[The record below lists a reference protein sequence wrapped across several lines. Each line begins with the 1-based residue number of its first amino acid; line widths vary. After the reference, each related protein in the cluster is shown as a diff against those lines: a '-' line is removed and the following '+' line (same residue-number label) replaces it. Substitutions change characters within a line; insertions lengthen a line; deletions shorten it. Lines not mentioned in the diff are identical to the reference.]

1 MRNLLSLAIML
12 ALPAGAL
19 ANDDSVNYQERC
31 LISFS
36 GAQQDVCESRVFAE
50 PADLASL
57 MSPDAVKQSTLR
69 IVKFDG
75 PILDEQRQA
84 VELAGARIIGYAPY
98 HAYIVRMEPALD
110 AEMKRIAGVVWAGPM
125 LPALK
130 VDPNIFA
137 ELRQGNLTSQLGI
150 ETLSMSLDSP
160 QDGASLR
167 LALGSIAGLSDLKVQ
182 EVGGELRASARFDR
196 TPAARD
202 ELVRALETLALRDDV
217 LSVSFRKPL
226 SSRNS
231 QGHWLHQG
239 NVSAQYPI
247 WNRGI
252 YGCGQIVGELD
263 TGLYVGNVAFND
275 TTQTLP
281 ISVCNSGTSC
291 AAIAENNDHRKVVA
305 YYKWSGASGG
315 SWADGH
321 GHGTHVAG
329 SIIGNDN
336 GVNPGQDCSTL
347 TAPNGTSDLVGMA
360 PYAKLVMQEAGSGLE
375 YLNDYNGTTYHAV
388 DTAYQN
394 GARIHSNSWGGGCT
408 NQFGAC
414 ISGCT
419 VTYDEFSRDAD
430 RVAKDRDDMLVVFA
444 AGNDATAC
452 ANGNN
457 VGSPGNSKNVLSIG
471 ATLRGASGNGMASFS
486 SRGPA
491 LDSRTKPDLGAQGN
505 AIVSAGRSASGT
517 ATMSGTS
524 MATPTASGL
533 AALVRDYLAQGYYPS
548 GVKTPSDAITAP
560 SGALLKAILTAGA
573 FQMTGTGAGP
583 NPGQAQGFGRILLE
597 DSLYFGGD
605 ASHLFLH
612 DEDSGV
618 GTGDVQTHS
627 LTVSAG
633 TPLTVVLTWSDAA
646 AAINASPATVNA
658 LRLEVQAPNGD
669 VWTQKLPAGY
679 SVNDANPTQSTT
691 TSNYDN
697 LNNLHRIR
705 LATPEAGTYQIRVRG
720 IAVPQGPQTYALAA
734 VGGFTISMDPTFNL
748 SATPGE
754 VAFCAGSTAQFDVGV
769 RSRYGFTDPVALS
782 HSGLPG
788 AATGSFSLTPVTPAD
803 PAATSQLTVAN
814 TAGLARGTYAFQ
826 ILGNSSG
833 TMPLSQAI
841 SATLKVSSGVPL
853 QPGLTA
859 PADAAA
865 DVPRTPTFTWAADVA
880 AESYTIE
887 VATDAAFTTI
897 VASGTVDTNTWVP
910 AAPLAPATL
919 HYWRVKANS
928 TCGDSGYSA
937 TFSFTTGVTFPEPY
951 CTVTFP
957 SAVEPITKVIFTGI
971 NNPSSAVVNGSPA
984 LEDFLGVS
992 GGLVQASQSYQIAV
1006 EGNTAGS
1013 YTTHVNAFFDW
1024 NRNGT
1029 FDAGE
1034 SYTIGTIT
1042 NSTGADGK
1050 QAVASIAVPASATPG
1065 PVRMRVMKK
1074 YNAAGTACNNSGY
1087 GQAEDYTVM
1096 VQGGGPTYTIGGTVS
1111 GTSGAGLALKLN
1123 GGADF
1128 AIASDGAYTFPG
1140 SLPSGTAYAVTVS
1153 AAPAGQSCAVAN
1165 GSGTVASANVTN
1177 VDVTCVSV
1185 PTYTIG
1191 GTVSGTSGAG
1201 LALKLNGGA
1210 DFAIAGDGAYTF
1222 PGSLPSGTAYAVTVS
1237 ASPVGQTC
1245 SVANGSGTVAG
1256 ANVTNVDVTCAD
1268 IPPQSYPVG
1277 GQVSGLTVPGLVL
1290 ALNNGTTR
1298 TIVANGTYA
1307 FVPGVPT
1314 GFAYEVT
1321 IQSQPSGVACT
1332 VSNGSGTMAYAA
1344 VTNVDVSCA
1353 AQGPAIFA
1361 DGFEATP

>member
-1 MRNLLSLAIML
+1 MRTLLSLAITL
-12 ALPAGAL
+12 ALPLGAL
-19 ANDDSVNYQERC
+19 ANGPERC
-31 LISFS
+31 LVSFS
-36 GAQQDVCESRVFAE
+36 GAQQDVCEDRVFGDAAQLDGLLS
-50 PADLASL
+50 ADR
-57 MSPDAVKQSTLR
+57 VKHSTLR
-69 IVKFDG
+69 VIKFDG
-75 PILDEQRQA
+75 PILAEQRQA

-98 HAYIVRMEPALD
+98 NAYIVRMAPALD
-110 AEMKRIAGVVWAGPM
+110 AELPGIAGVVWVGPM

-137 ELRQGNLTSQLGI
+137 ELRQGTLASQLGI
-150 ETLSMSLDSP
+150 EALSMSLDSG
-160 QDGASLR
+160 QDRASLR
-167 LALGSIAGLSDLKVQ
+167 GALGLIAGLS
-182 EVGGELRASARFDR
+182 EVSVHEVAGELRASARFDR

-217 LSVSFRKPL
+217 LSISFRKPL

-239 NVSAQYPI
+239 NVNSPSPQYPV

-291 AAIAENNDHRKVVA
+291 AAIAENNNHRKVVA

-329 SIIGNDN
+329 SIMGNDN
-336 GVNPGQDCSTL
+336 GVNPGQDCATL
-347 TAPNGTSDLVGMA
+347 TAPSGTSDLVGMA
-360 PYAKLVMQEAGSGLE
+360 PYAKLVMQEAGLSLQ

-408 NQFGAC
+408 NQLGQC

-419 VTYDEFSRDAD
+419 VPYDEFSRDAD
-430 RVAKDRDDMLVVFA
+430 RVAKDRGDMLVVFA
-444 AGNDATAC
+444 AGNDATTC
-452 ANGNN
+452 TNGNN

-471 ATLRGASGNGMASFS
+471 ATLRGTSGNGMASFS

-505 AIVSAGRSASGT
+505 GIISAARSASGT
-517 ATMSGTS
+517 TSMSGTS

-573 FQMTGTGAGP
+573 FKMTGSGAGA

-597 DSLYFGGD
+597 DSLYFDGD
-605 ASHLFLH
+605 ASHLFIS
-612 DEDSGV
+612 DEEVGV
-618 GTGDVQTHS
+618 DTGDSHSHS
-627 LTVSAG
+627 LEVSAG
-633 TPLTVVLTWSDAA
+633 TPLTVVLTWSDMAGLV
-646 AAINASPATVNA
+646 NASPATVNA

-679 SVNDANPTQSTT
+679 SVNNANPTQSTA
-691 TSNYDN
+691 TSNYDG

-705 LATPEAGTYQIRVRG
+705 LDAPQAGTYQIRVRG

-734 VGGFTISMDPTFNL
+734 VGGFTVSMDPSFTL
-748 SATPGE
+748 SATPGA

-782 HSGLPG
+782 HSGLPA
-788 AATGSFSLTPVTPAD
+788 AATGSFSVTPVTPTD

-814 TAGLARGTYAFQ
+814 TAGLARGTYPFQ
-826 ILGNSSG
+826 IHGNSSG
-833 TMPLSQAI
+833 STPLSQAI

-853 QPGLTA
+853 QPLLSLPG
-859 PADAAA
+859 DATV

-897 VASGTVDTNTWVP
+897 VASGTVDTNTWMP
-910 AAPLAPATL
+910 SAPLAAATP
-919 HYWRVKANS
+919 HYWRVKATS

-937 TFSFTTGVTFPEPY
+937 SFSFTTGVTFPEPY

-957 SAVEPITKVIFTGI
+957 SGVEPITLVKFTGI
-971 NNPSSAVVNGSPA
+971 DNRTQATGGLA
-984 LEDFLGVS
+984 HEDFLHMP
-992 GGLVQASQSYQIAV
+992 GGLVAADQSYPMTV
-1006 EGNTAGS
+1006 EGNTAGN

-1024 NRNGT
+1024 NRNGS
-1029 FDAGE
+1029 FDTGE
-1034 SYTIGTIT
+1034 SYTIGTIA
-1042 NSTGADGK
+1042 NSNGNDGK
-1050 QAVASIAVPASATPG
+1050 QAVAPIAVPASATPG
-1065 PVRMRVMKK
+1065 PVRMRVIKK
-1074 YNAAGTACNNSGY
+1074 YNAAAAACNSAGY

-1096 VQGGGPTYTIGGTVS
+1096 VQGSGTTNTIGGTVS
-1111 GTSGAGLALKLN
+1111 GASGAGLALKLN
-1123 GGADF
+1123 GGVDF
-1128 AIASDGAYTFPG
+1128 PIGGNGAYTFPG
-1140 SLPSGTAYAVTVS
+1140 SYPSGTTYAVTVS
-1153 AAPAGQSCAVAN
+1153 ASPAGQSCTVVN
-1165 GSGTVASANVTN
+1165 GSGTVASASVTN
-1177 VDVTCVSV
+1177 VDVTCSN
-1185 PTYTIG
+1185 
-1191 GTVSGTSGAG
+1191 
-1201 LALKLNGGA
+1201 L
-1210 DFAIAGDGAYTF
+1210 
-1222 PGSLPSGTAYAVTVS
+1222 
-1237 ASPVGQTC
+1237 
-1245 SVANGSGTVAG
+1245 
-1256 ANVTNVDVTCAD
+1256 
-1268 IPPQSYPVG
+1268 PPQTYPVG

-1290 ALNNGTTR
+1290 ALNDGSTR
-1298 TIVANGTYA
+1298 TINANGTYA

-1321 IQSQPSGVACT
+1321 IQTLPSGVACT
-1332 VSNGSGTMAYAA
+1332 VSNGNGTMAHAA
-1344 VTNVDVSCA
+1344 VTDVNVSCA
-1353 AQGPAIFA
+1353 ALGPAIFS
-1361 DGFEATP
+1361 DGFESTP